1 MAAVASAGRFTAE
14 RQSAKLHV
22 LFRLL
27 RGPARQLCRDDR
39 ADAAP
44 RRRELRTTTDERCVV
59 VASQTQSLA
68 LVARLCVREGWPW
81 CLLDGRT
88 PSKER
93 QKLADGFNAAD
104 LRNVCTEAGMFA
116 IRAERDYCIEED
128 FMKAVRKVAEN
139 KKLEG
144 KLDYNKV

>member
-1 MAAVASAGRFTAE
+1 MI
-14 RQSAKLHV
+14 
-22 LFRLL
+22 
-27 RGPARQLCRDDR
+27 ARN
-39 ADAAP
+39 AAP

-93 QKLADGFNAAD
+93 QKLADGFNDPA
-104 LRNVCTEAGMFA
+104 R
-116 IRAERDYCIEED
+116 RDPVGHQCRSD
-128 FMKAVRKVAEN
+128 VVPATASARWRK
-139 KKLEG
+139 G
-144 KLDYNKV
+144 